1 MGLWHSRG
9 ESDSMSRNAGR
20 SGLVV
25 VVLVAVML
33 VGGAVF
39 AAWLATG
46 SGTGQATAGVAV
58 DLVVSPATPDD
69 LLYPGSSADVGLE
82 ITNPNPYPVLVT
94 SIVGDGPITS
104 GVAACD
110 DPGNGAGFADQ
121 SGLWDVD
128 AGQTVQ
134 IHLPGAA
141 SMALTSPEECQG
153 ESFSIPVTATGAAGT
168 SGGSTTTTTT
178 SGAATTWYQ
187 DADNDLYGDDATTIV
202 QVDQPAGYVADGG
215 DCDDTDSTTY
225 PGAPEVAD
233 GVDNDC
239 DGTVDEG
246 IDTDS
251 DGLTDNDENSVYGT
265 DPTNVDTDS
274 DGLSDGEEV
283 AVGIDPLDADT
294 DDDGLSDGDE
304 IGRGTD
310 PTRFD
315 TDSDLLGDGL
325 ETGASVG
332 VPSGG
337 SGIYVY
343 SGTDLSVFAAD
354 GDAGATVTDP
364 LDDDSDGDG
373 LLDGEEDANGN
384 GMVDSGETDPNVF
397 N

>member
-1 MGLWHSRG
+1 
-9 ESDSMSRNAGR
+9 
-20 SGLVV
+20 
-25 VVLVAVML
+25 ML

-69 LLYPGSSADVGLE
+69 LLYPGGSADVGLE

-104 GVAACD
+104 GVPACD
-110 DPGNGAGFADQ
+110 DPGNGVGFADQ
-121 SGLWDVD
+121 SGSWDVD

-178 SGAATTWYQ
+178 SGAGTTWYQ
-187 DADNDLYGDDATTIV
+187 DLDSDLFGDDALTLV
-202 QVDQPAGYVADGG
+202 QVDQPVGFVADGG
-215 DCDDTDSTTY
+215 DCDDTDPNTY

-239 DGTVDEG
+239 DGVVDEG
-246 IDTDS
+246 IDTDG
-251 DGLTDNDENSVYGT
+251 DGLSDEEESFYGTDPGKADTDNDE
-265 DPTNVDTDS
+265 
-274 DGLSDGEEV
+274 LSDGDEV
-283 AVGIDPLDADT
+283 ALGIDPLDADS
-294 DDDGLSDGDE
+294 DDDGLLDGE
-304 IGRGTD
+304 ELGFGAD
-310 PTRFD
+310 PRRFD

-325 ETGASVG
+325 ERGVSVGIPGAS
-332 VPSGG
+332 
-337 SGIYVY
+337 GIDYPY
-343 SGTDLSVFAAD
+343 AGTDLSVFVPD
-354 GDAGATVTDP
+354 GDAGATRTDA
-364 LDDDSDGDG
+364 LDPDSDGDG

-384 GMVDSGETDPNVF
+384 GVVEPGETDPNIAD
-397 N
+397 

>member
-9 ESDSMSRNAGR
+9 ESDSGSRNAGR
-20 SGLVV
+20 SALVV
-25 VVLVAVML
+25 GVLVAVML
-33 VGGAVF
+33 IGGAVF

-69 LLYPGSSADVGLE
+69 LLFPGGSADVGLE

-94 SIVGDGPITS
+94 SIVGDGPITT

-110 DPGNGAGFADQ
+110 DPGNGVGFSDQ
-121 SGLWDVD
+121 TGLWDVG
-128 AGQTVQ
+128 AGQTAQ

-141 SMALTSPEECQG
+141 SMALTSPEECAG

-168 SGGSTTTTTT
+168 SGGTTTTTT
-178 SGAATTWYQ
+178 AGAGTTWYR
-187 DADNDLYGDDATTIV
+187 DLDSDLYGDDAATLV

-215 DCDDTDSTTY
+215 DCDDTDVTVY
-225 PGAPEVAD
+225 PGAPELAD

-239 DGTVDEG
+239 DGVVDED
-246 IDTDS
+246 IDSDG
-251 DGLTDNDENSVYGT
+251 DGLTDDDEVNVYGT
-265 DPTNVDTDS
+265 RTNN
-274 DGLSDGEEV
+274 
-283 AVGIDPLDADT
+283 PDT

-304 IGRGTD
+304 VALGVDPLDADSDDDGLRDGDEVGSIGTD
-310 PTRFD
+310 PVLFD
-315 TDSDLLGDGL
+315 TDGDGLGDGL
-325 ETGASVG
+325 ESGVSTG

-337 SGIYVY
+337 TGMFGYG
-343 SGTDLSVFAAD
+343 GTDLSVFNPD

-384 GMVDSGETDPNVF
+384 GVVDSGETDPNTAD
-397 N
+397 

>member
-1 MGLWHSRG
+1 MGVWKSRG
-9 ESDSMSRNAGR
+9 ESESRSRFAGR
-20 SGLVV
+20 SILVV

-69 LLYPGSSADVGLE
+69 LLYPGGSADVGLE

-110 DPGNGAGFADQ
+110 DPGNGVGFADQ
-121 SGLWDVD
+121 SGSWDVS

-141 SMALTSPEECQG
+141 SMSLTSPEECQG

-168 SGGSTTTTTT
+168 SGGSSTTTTTP
-178 SGAATTWYQ
+178 GAGTTWYQ
-187 DADNDLYGDDATTIV
+187 DLDNDLYGNDATTIV

-215 DCDDTDSTTY
+215 DCDDSESTTY
-225 PGAPEVAD
+225 PGAPELAD

-239 DGTVDEG
+239 DGVVDED
-246 IDTDS
+246 IDTDG
-251 DGLTDNDENSVYGT
+251 DGLTDDDENSVYRT
-265 DPTNVDTDS
+265 DPTNADTDS

-283 AVGIDPLDADT
+283 AVGIDPLDADS
-294 DDDGLSDGDE
+294 DDDGINDGDE

-315 TDSDLLGDGL
+315 TDNDLLGDGL
-325 ETGASVG
+325 EAG
-332 VPSGG
+332 VSAGVASGG
-337 SGIYVY
+337 TGMFVY
-343 SGTDLSVFAAD
+343 GGTDLSVFTPD

-364 LDDDSDGDG
+364 LDEDSDGDG

-384 GMVDSGETDPNVF
+384 GEVDGGESDPNVF